1 MTINLT
7 LERPLTNLDIRVVGI
22 GGAGCSALRSLCDS
36 LPDDARFLGID
47 TGTGTDSVRNF
58 AEFIQVGD
66 GFGSGGDAVAAAELF
81 VDSDGPGEY
90 GKAVTEFVT
99 GADVVIIV
107 AGLGRGSGSGIA
119 PLVAHIAHDSGALT
133 LAAVNLPF
141 EFEGR
146 FRTQSAVQALEILR
160 NAVDT
165 VIVTSNND
173 LLSPVRAAGSMSL
186 VDAFKE
192 ADRKVSNSVSTVVSA
207 LAVSADKF
215 GEVRRSLGQSV
226 SGKSI
231 VLLASSHGLHAG
243 KYAVIRAFEG
253 LSSGGIDTSG
263 GCVARSVVVHIEG
276 GIGMSSG
283 QVQETVAVAMAR
295 TGGRADMH
303 VTTVRDVALGPQI
316 RVTLILTGID
326 PSQDLNSS
334 GKLRPYRK
342 INSDAHSVQ
351 PAELQ
356 SRDAVPVERYA
367 PLPVRRRGPMLL
379 SAG

>member
-22 GGAGCSALRSLCDS
+22 GGAGCSALRSLGDF
-36 LPDDARFLGID
+36 LPDDTRFLGID

-215 GEVRRSLGQSV
+215 GEVRRSLGQSG

-231 VLLASSHGLHAG
+231 VLLASSHGLHGG

-263 GCVARSVVVHIEG
+263 GCVVRSVVVHIEG

-334 GKLRPYRK
+334 GKLRPHRK

-356 SRDAVPVERYA
+356 SRGAVPVERYA

>member
-7 LERPLTNLDIRVVGI
+7 LERPLTILDVRVVGI
-22 GGAGCSALRSLCDS
+22 GGAGCSALRSLGDS
-36 LPDDARFLGID
+36 LPDDTRFLGID

-81 VDSDGPGEY
+81 VESDGPGEY
-90 GKAVTEFVT
+90 GKAVKEFVT

-133 LAAVNLPF
+133 LAAGNLPF

-326 PSQDLNSS
+326 PTQDLNSS

-342 INSDAHSVQ
+342 INPDAHSVQ

-356 SRDAVPVERYA
+356 SRGAVPVERYA